1 MKSHNDNNHKVL
13 HLRQTRIWFGR
24 NSLFLGNYSTSVFR
38 HNDDNDRKSQ
48 ILQIF
53 ENITIIV
60 ARSKTLKS
68 LNYTSDF
75 LNFVTCLIPAF
86 TNVLTINSL
95 VLPRV
100 FSGLI
105 YTKQPASVFI
115 TLIARIIDC
124 CTVNQFLTLILA
136 FF

>member
-1 MKSHNDNNHKVL
+1 MKSHNDNNYKVL
-13 HLRQTRIWFGR
+13 HLRQTRNLLDH

-60 ARSKTLKS
+60 ARSKTLK
-68 LNYTSDF
+68 NYTSDF